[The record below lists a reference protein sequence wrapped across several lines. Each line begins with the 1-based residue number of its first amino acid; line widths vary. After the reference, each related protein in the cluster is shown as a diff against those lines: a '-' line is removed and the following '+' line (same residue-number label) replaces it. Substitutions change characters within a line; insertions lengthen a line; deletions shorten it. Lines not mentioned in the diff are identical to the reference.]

1 VFKGVGDLLD
11 YSLKI
16 DFVFKVYFLL
26 LLIIIIFNSYTTMPL
41 SREKR
46 TSLFRQRV
54 EEEWI
59 EYYYIKIDL
68 LTILYLLDITPKI

>member
-1 VFKGVGDLLD
+1 MFKGVGDLLD

-26 LLIIIIFNSYTTMPL
+26 LTQVINLINMVI
-41 SREKR
+41 SRKKR

-59 EYYYIKIDL
+59 EYYYNKIDL